1 MCYLKFEL
9 AKHYTTTTTKL
20 QQLVF
25 PVQNTILSDKG
36 EEQEKV
42 ANVLDAKLV
51 GKREKKLVKH
61 LLKLLLVEN

>member
-9 AKHYTTTTTKL
+9 AKHYTTTTKL
-20 QQLVF
+20 QQLVLF
-25 PVQNTILSDKG
+25 VQDTILPDKG

-51 GKREKKLVKH
+51 GKKGKKVS
-61 LLKLLLVEN
+61 

>member
-9 AKHYTTTTTKL
+9 AKHYTATTKL
-20 QQLVF
+20 QQLVLF
-25 PVQNTILSDKG
+25 VQDTILPDKG

-51 GKREKKLVKH
+51 GKRGKKVS
-61 LLKLLLVEN
+61 

>member
-9 AKHYTTTTTKL
+9 AKHYTTTTTNL
-20 QQLVF
+20 QQLVLF
-25 PVQNTILSDKG
+25 VQDTILPDKG

-51 GKREKKLVKH
+51 GKKGKKLVKH